1 MVLPLLFETS
11 YSSSATT
18 NSTIPH
24 PSFPASALVG
34 IKIPPNCYP
43 SRLTPRSDASI
54 ALSPAPQNGKGKLNN
69 DSASNNPDG
78 KSHTKV
84 DAGGGIHASND
95 HDTDHH
101 SSNDHGH
108 YVILF
113 GGKGLLGPLN
123 DTWSWNGQTWT
134 LLHPVNSPPARYGAS
149 LVYDRQTRSD
159 ILFGGMGVGGPLN
172 DTWSWNG
179 TDWQQLHPTTSPPAR
194 YDASASYA
202 PGPHGKSGDHGKGIG
217 NDKSNAAKPIIHA
230 NISGQGWGNGHD
242 IVLFGGDSTT
252 GALND
257 TWSWNGQTWTLL
269 HPATS
274 PPARY
279 NASLTY
285 DPQTQSDLLFSGM
298 GTSGTLNDTWSWNGT
313 DWQQLHPTT
322 SPPARYD
329 ASASYAPGPHGKS
342 GDHGN
347 DHGKNDHSDNASNV
361 STDKA
366 GTGSPNPAKH
376 PGNGKGNGHDIVLFG
391 GDSTTGA
398 LNDTWSWNGQTWTE
412 LHPVT
417 SPSALSGTASTYD
430 PATEQA
436 IFVGGSDTTSYS
448 SDTWSWNGKDWTEI
462 TQGATAP
469 SAPGDVMAAGEDH
482 EITGTFSAPTQTN
495 GSPVIAYVAVAEPGG
510 IYGVTSGCNPP
521 TGFTITGLKNGTS
534 YVVYVYALSE
544 AGVSSASTPSSSV
557 VPFGKPYPPTNLSA
571 TPGNGSATITWDAP
585 YDNGSPI
592 TSYSVYA
599 SPGGDST
606 TIGGSPPPTT
616 ATLSNLADGI
626 TYTITAT
633 ATNAAGSSPSSSSVT
648 VTPEGTPGPPGSP
661 SHLNA
666 WIRGLH
672 SIAVQWSPPP
682 GNGSPV
688 SSYTL
693 TATPVTAAMVSADT
707 ATVTPAIAKD
717 SSPLL
722 HHSHMS
728 NKTVSHASTSTTTV
742 TQPNSSQPKP
752 CIVWW
757 KSTCELYNSLSDPT
771 QTGDPVSTW
780 TLVHESKLQGSTIMT
795 ITCPST
801 TECIAVGY
809 MQSTTP
815 ETISPVVW
823 RTTDAGATWT
833 QEQLSSSSGSYIELD
848 AISCSSTADCVTV
861 GGNGIGA
868 AGIGLSNSGPTAIF
882 ATTDG
887 GVTWTQE
894 PVPVDVVDVSGISC
908 PSTTT
913 CYASGTYMTSSSG
926 ARPVIIESTNA
937 GSSWSIVYL
946 PSVVYGWLSRM
957 SCTSTTTC
965 TAVGVQATVNLSA
978 TPAVEEIGGYSITT
992 SNAGASWSSSL
1003 IASGSYNT
1011 STGTAAVAPMPMD
1024 ISCTTPSNC
1033 TTDGFTA
1040 YVSVTSSGAIIS
1052 TITPFSY
1059 ETTNQAQSWTKS
1071 VLPSLPSG
1079 TNGALLGYSQR

>member
-18 NSTIPH
+18 NSTIPP
-24 PSFPASALVG
+24 PSFPSSALVG

-43 SRLTPRSDASI
+43 SRLTPRSEASI
-54 ALSPAPQNGKGKLNN
+54 ALSPAPQNGKGKLDN

-78 KSHTKV
+78 KPHTKV

-194 YDASASYA
+194 YGASASYA
-202 PGPHGKSGDHGKGIG
+202 PGPHGKSGDHGKGTG

-230 NISGQGWGNGHD
+230 NI
-242 IVLFGGDSTT
+242 F
-252 GALND
+252 
-257 TWSWNGQTWTLL
+257 
-269 HPATS
+269 
-274 PPARY
+274 
-279 NASLTY
+279 
-285 DPQTQSDLLFSGM
+285 
-298 GTSGTLNDTWSWNGT
+298 
-313 DWQQLHPTT
+313 
-322 SPPARYD
+322 
-329 ASASYAPGPHGKS
+329 
-342 GDHGN
+342 
-347 DHGKNDHSDNASNV
+347 
-361 STDKA
+361 
-366 GTGSPNPAKH
+366 
-376 PGNGKGNGHDIVLFG
+376 GNGKGNGHDIVLFG
-391 GDSTTGA
+391 GNSGNGP

-436 IFVGGSDTTSYS
+436 IFVGGSNTTSYS

-462 TQGATAP
+462 AQGATAP

-495 GSPVIAYVAVAEPGG
+495 GSSVIAYVAVAEPGG

-707 ATVTPAIAKD
+707 R
-717 SSPLL
+717 
-722 HHSHMS
+722 HSH
-728 NKTVSHASTSTTTV
+728 
-742 TQPNSSQPKP
+742 
-752 CIVWW
+752 
-757 KSTCELYNSLSDPT
+757 
-771 QTGDPVSTW
+771 
-780 TLVHESKLQGSTIMT
+780 
-795 ITCPST
+795 
-801 TECIAVGY
+801 
-809 MQSTTP
+809 
-815 ETISPVVW
+815 
-823 RTTDAGATWT
+823 
-833 QEQLSSSSGSYIELD
+833 
-848 AISCSSTADCVTV
+848 
-861 GGNGIGA
+861 
-868 AGIGLSNSGPTAIF
+868 
-882 ATTDG
+882 
-887 GVTWTQE
+887 
-894 PVPVDVVDVSGISC
+894 
-908 PSTTT
+908 
-913 CYASGTYMTSSSG
+913 
-926 ARPVIIESTNA
+926 
-937 GSSWSIVYL
+937 
-946 PSVVYGWLSRM
+946 SRHRKR
-957 SCTSTTTC
+957 
-965 TAVGVQATVNLSA
+965 L
-978 TPAVEEIGGYSITT
+978 
-992 SNAGASWSSSL
+992 
-1003 IASGSYNT
+1003 
-1011 STGTAAVAPMPMD
+1011 
-1024 ISCTTPSNC
+1024 
-1033 TTDGFTA
+1033 FT
-1040 YVSVTSSGAIIS
+1040 VTSSL
-1052 TITPFSY
+1052 SY
-1059 ETTNQAQSWTKS
+1059 VQQDCIPCFDFNDHRHTAKQLPTK
-1071 VLPSLPSG
+1071 
-1079 TNGALLGYSQR
+1079 ALYRMVEEHL